1 MSIEYTVS
9 ELSIILQALNVITI
23 QGKDAR
29 QFAKLLEKVEADI
42 NEQKEQ
48 SLPKSTKK

>member
-1 MSIEYTVS
+1 METEYTIA

-29 QFAKLLEKVEADI
+29 QVAKLLDKVEADI
-42 NEQKEQ
+42 NGKKEQ